1 MVSGISSSNSY
12 MNYMLFEALDTDGS
26 GGISQSELDTWAKKM
41 SSVTGTTIDTTNAVS
56 TYGTDG
62 VLSADEL
69 NSFMESTMQQGMGF
83 AGIPPASQDSSD
95 SSGSTDLFNAIT
107 GGSSQMTQA
116 QLDTWATDMSKA
128 TGQTIDT
135 TNAISTYDTNGD
147 GTLSASEFQSF
158 LNASGIQPPTSQDS
172 SNSSASTD
180 LFNAIT
186 GGSSQMTQAQ
196 LDTWA
201 SDMSQATG
209 QTIDTT
215 NAISTYDTNGD
226 GTLSSSEFQ
235 SFLDANGISAPQ
247 NFGMAPPPPPPPSSG
262 SSETSSSTTSSTSS
276 ADSIISKYD
285 TNGDGVL
292 SASELQAYLDDNS
305 STSSTTSSS
314 LVEQALSAYLMN
326 MGLSSSSMG
335 LYMNSS
341 LYGSAYSSV
350 DYLA

>member
-56 TYGTDG
+56 TYGTNG

-83 AGIPPASQDSSD
+83 ASIPPASQDSSD
-95 SSGSTDLFNAIT
+95 
-107 GGSSQMTQA
+107 
-116 QLDTWATDMSKA
+116 
-128 TGQTIDT
+128 
-135 TNAISTYDTNGD
+135 
-147 GTLSASEFQSF
+147 
-158 LNASGIQPPTSQDS
+158 
-172 SNSSASTD
+172 SSASTD

-186 GGSSQMTQAQ
+186 GGSSTMTQAE

-201 SDMSQATG
+201 TDMSQATG
-209 QTIDTT
+209 NTIDTT
-215 NAISTYDTNGD
+215 SAMSTYGTD
-226 GTLSSSEFQ
+226 GTLTSSEFQ

-247 NFGMAPPPPPPPSSG
+247 NAGMAPPPPPPPFSG

-276 ADSIISKYD
+276 ADSIISEYD

-335 LYMNSS
+335 LYLNSS

>member
-41 SSVTGTTIDTTNAVS
+41 SSVTGTTIDTANAVS
-56 TYGTDG
+56 TYGTNG

-83 AGIPPASQDSSD
+83 ASIPPASQDSSD

-107 GGSSQMTQA
+107 GGSSTMTQA
-116 QLDTWATDMSKA
+116 ELDTWATDMSQA
-128 TGQTIDT
+128 TGNTIDT
-135 TNAISTYDTNGD
+135 TSAMSTYGTD

-158 LNASGIQPPTSQDS
+158 LAANGIQPPTSQDS
-172 SNSSASTD
+172 SDSSASTE

-186 GGSSQMTQAQ
+186 GGSSTMTQAE

-201 SDMSQATG
+201 TDMSQATG
-209 QTIDTT
+209 NTIDTT
-215 NAISTYDTNGD
+215 SAMSTYGTD
-226 GTLSSSEFQ
+226 GTLTSSEFQ

-247 NFGMAPPPPPPPSSG
+247 NAGMAPPPPPPPFSG

-276 ADSIISKYD
+276 ADSIISEYD

-335 LYMNSS
+335 LYLNSS